1 MLVLNW
7 ERHGEFQSC
16 TYENMSPVADPLVAV
31 WNWFEDLV
39 VMATAAA
46 QSGYASFYLHLTESP

>member
-1 MLVLNW
+1 
-7 ERHGEFQSC
+7 
-16 TYENMSPVADPLVAV
+16 MSPVAKPLVVV

-46 QSGYASFYLHLTESP
+46 RSGYASFYLHLTESP

>member
-1 MLVLNW
+1 
-7 ERHGEFQSC
+7 
-16 TYENMSPVADPLVAV
+16 MSPVADPLVAV

-46 QSGYASFYLHLTESP
+46 RSGYASFYLHLTESP